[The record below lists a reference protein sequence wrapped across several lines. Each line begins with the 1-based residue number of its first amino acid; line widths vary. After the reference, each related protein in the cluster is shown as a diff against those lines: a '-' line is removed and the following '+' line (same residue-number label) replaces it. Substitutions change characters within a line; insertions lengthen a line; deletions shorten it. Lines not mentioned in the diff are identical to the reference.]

1 MLSELARHHAAG
13 VFLSITT
20 LDTELRKV
28 MEPRTSPPAARLAAI
43 RELAAA
49 GIPVGVNV
57 APIIPGLTDHE
68 MPAILK
74 AAAEAG
80 ATSAGYTVV
89 RLPYAVAPLFE
100 KWLETH
106 FPDRK
111 EKVLNRLRA
120 MRGGKLYDAQWGKR
134 FSGEGIFAEQ
144 IAQMFEV
151 ARRKAGIQKRQAANF
166 PRRHFVV
173 QAARNF
179 RYSPDVQT
187 LVEDF
192 LQYLR
197 HERGQ
202 SDNTA
207 KTYAALLG
215 KFTAWAAKQNLT
227 DWKSVEL
234 KHLMA
239 FLQHERA
246 RPLADEPEESTKRL
260 SGESVYLEIAA
271 LRAFYKFAE
280 NEKFLPANIA
290 ENLSLPRRWKRLP
303 KALSN
308 DEIAK
313 LLAPETPET
322 PENLCDQ
329 AILEL
334 AYASGLRLSELKN
347 LRLEQLHLDA
357 GFINVIGKGNKERV
371 VPVGK
376 KAVESLNR
384 YIEIGRPK
392 LVTAKSPAN
401 VFLTKRGT
409 PFAAVTLWLHIKNRV
424 RRAGVE
430 RNITPHMLRHSFAT
444 HLLEHGADLRVIQ
457 ELLGHAN
464 ISTTEIYTHVTGN
477 RLREIHRKFHPRA

>member
-1 MLSELARHHAAG
+1 M
-13 VFLSITT
+13 
-20 LDTELRKV
+20 
-28 MEPRTSPPAARLAAI
+28 
-43 RELAAA
+43 
-49 GIPVGVNV
+49 
-57 APIIPGLTDHE
+57 
-68 MPAILK
+68 
-74 AAAEAG
+74 
-80 ATSAGYTVV
+80 
-89 RLPYAVAPLFE
+89 
-100 KWLETH
+100 
-106 FPDRK
+106 
-111 EKVLNRLRA
+111 
-120 MRGGKLYDAQWGKR
+120 
-134 FSGEGIFAEQ
+134 
-144 IAQMFEV
+144 
-151 ARRKAGIQKRQAANF
+151 
-166 PRRHFVV
+166 
-173 QAARNF
+173 
-179 RYSPDVQT
+179 QT

-215 KFTAWAAKQNLT
+215 KFTAWAAKENLT
-227 DWKSVEL
+227 DWPAVEL

-246 RPLADEPEESTKRL
+246 RNVLPAGRGKSVTGQEDNVADSAPLGEEKEAGRRL

-280 NEKFLPANIA
+280 LEKILPANIA

-308 DEIAK
+308 DEIAR
-313 LLAPETPET
+313 LLTPEVPETPES
-322 PENLCDQ
+322 LCDQ
-329 AILEL
+329 AVLEL
-334 AYASGLRLSELKN
+334 GYASGLRLSELKN

-371 VPVGK
+371 VPVGRT
-376 KAVESLNR
+376 AVAALNR
-384 YIEIGRPK
+384 YIEVGRPK
-392 LVTAKSPAN
+392 LVTPKSPGN
-401 VFLTKRGT
+401 VFLTRRGT

-457 ELLGHAN
+457 ELLGHAS
-464 ISTTEIYTHVTGN
+464 IGTTEVYTHVTGN

>member
-1 MLSELARHHAAG
+1 MQ
-13 VFLSITT
+13 
-20 LDTELRKV
+20 
-28 MEPRTSPPAARLAAI
+28 
-43 RELAAA
+43 
-49 GIPVGVNV
+49 N
-57 APIIPGLTDHE
+57 
-68 MPAILK
+68 
-74 AAAEAG
+74 
-80 ATSAGYTVV
+80 
-89 RLPYAVAPLFE
+89 
-100 KWLETH
+100 
-106 FPDRK
+106 
-111 EKVLNRLRA
+111 
-120 MRGGKLYDAQWGKR
+120 
-134 FSGEGIFAEQ
+134 
-144 IAQMFEV
+144 
-151 ARRKAGIQKRQAANF
+151 
-166 PRRHFVV
+166 
-173 QAARNF
+173 
-179 RYSPDVQT
+179 

-215 KFTAWAAKQNLT
+215 KFTDWAAKQNLT
-227 DWKSVEL
+227 DWKLVEL

-239 FLQHERA
+239 FLKNERERDLLPMGRASA
-246 RPLADEPEESTKRL
+246 RAAADPEQSDDGSRGRSTHQTLAKRL

-271 LRAFYKFAE
+271 LRAFYTFAE
-280 NEKFLPANIA
+280 NEKLLSANIA

-308 DEIAK
+308 DEIKK
-313 LLAPETPET
+313 LLEPENPETPES
-322 PENLCDQ
+322 LCDQ

-376 KAVESLNR
+376 KAVEALNR

-392 LVTAKSPAN
+392 LVTPKSPAN
-401 VFLTKRGT
+401 VFLTQRGT

-457 ELLGHAN
+457 ELLGHAS
-464 ISTTEIYTHVTGN
+464 IGTTEIYTHVTGS

>member
-1 MLSELARHHAAG
+1 M
-13 VFLSITT
+13 
-20 LDTELRKV
+20 
-28 MEPRTSPPAARLAAI
+28 
-43 RELAAA
+43 
-49 GIPVGVNV
+49 
-57 APIIPGLTDHE
+57 
-68 MPAILK
+68 
-74 AAAEAG
+74 
-80 ATSAGYTVV
+80 
-89 RLPYAVAPLFE
+89 
-100 KWLETH
+100 
-106 FPDRK
+106 
-111 EKVLNRLRA
+111 
-120 MRGGKLYDAQWGKR
+120 
-134 FSGEGIFAEQ
+134 
-144 IAQMFEV
+144 
-151 ARRKAGIQKRQAANF
+151 
-166 PRRHFVV
+166 
-173 QAARNF
+173 
-179 RYSPDVQT
+179 QT

-215 KFTAWAAKQNLT
+215 KFTAWAEKQKLA
-227 DWKSVEL
+227 DWQSVEL

-246 RPLADEPEESTKRL
+246 RPLVDEPKESTKCL

-280 NEKFLPANIA
+280 NEKLLPVNIA

-308 DEIAK
+308 DEIEK
-313 LLAPETPET
+313 LLQPEDPATPES
-322 PENLCDQ
+322 LCDQ

-347 LRLEQLHLDA
+347 LRLEQLHLEA
-357 GFINVIGKGNKERV
+357 GFINVVGKGNKERV

-384 YIEIGRPK
+384 YIEAGRPK
-392 LVTAKSPAN
+392 LVTPKSPAN
-401 VFLTKRGT
+401 VFLTRRGT
-409 PFAAVTLWLHIKNRV
+409 PFASVTLWLHIKNRV

-464 ISTTEIYTHVTGN
+464 ISTTEVYTQVTGN

>member
-1 MLSELARHHAAG
+1 M
-13 VFLSITT
+13 
-20 LDTELRKV
+20 
-28 MEPRTSPPAARLAAI
+28 
-43 RELAAA
+43 
-49 GIPVGVNV
+49 
-57 APIIPGLTDHE
+57 
-68 MPAILK
+68 
-74 AAAEAG
+74 
-80 ATSAGYTVV
+80 
-89 RLPYAVAPLFE
+89 
-100 KWLETH
+100 
-106 FPDRK
+106 
-111 EKVLNRLRA
+111 
-120 MRGGKLYDAQWGKR
+120 
-134 FSGEGIFAEQ
+134 
-144 IAQMFEV
+144 QM
-151 ARRKAGIQKRQAANF
+151 
-166 PRRHFVV
+166 
-173 QAARNF
+173 
-179 RYSPDVQT
+179 

-215 KFTAWAAKQNLT
+215 KFTAWAESQNLK
-227 DWKSVEL
+227 DWKSVGL

-246 RPLADEPEESTKRL
+246 RPLADEPKDSIKRL
-260 SGESVYLEIAA
+260 SSESVYLEIAA
-271 LRAFYKFAE
+271 LRAFYRYAE
-280 NEKFLPANIA
+280 NEKLLPVNVA

-308 DEIAK
+308 EEISK
-313 LLAPETPET
+313 LLAPESPATSES
-322 PENLCDQ
+322 LCDQ

-357 GFINVIGKGNKERV
+357 RFINVIGKGNKERV
-371 VPVGK
+371 VPVGR

-384 YIEIGRPK
+384 FIEAGRPK
-392 LVTAKSPAN
+392 LVTPKSPAA

-409 PFAAVTLWLHIKNRV
+409 PFAAVTLWLRIKNRV
-424 RRAGVE
+424 RRAGVS

-477 RLREIHRKFHPRA
+477 RLRDIHRKFHPRA